1 MRPTV
6 EEVPDDDDL
15 NQNRPPPNP
24 NETEPLPDSNQ
35 PNNIPQPNRRA
46 RRAQALRSKKNT
58 KAAIRFASLNMKGYG
73 NPSSQHKKNKW
84 NHINQVVREKRLGIL
99 VVQETHMTEERKA
112 KVEKLFAK
120 RLKIFI
126 SSDPDNP
133 TGKGGIAVVLNR
145 ELTNTSNVKTWEVV
159 PGRAMLAQTNW
170 HRGETVTFLAVYA
183 PNVPE
188 ENKTF
193 WLEINL
199 WFENHPTAPKP
210 DMMAGDFNIVQ
221 DGVDRLPTHEDSPAA
236 VDALDELAG
245 SLQLYDGWRETYP
258 STKAFT
264 FCQSIANGS
273 HSRIDR
279 IYISEKLYMT
289 AREWKIEAV
298 GIPTDHKMV
307 SVQIA
312 HEDAPSIGKKRW
324 SIPVHLLSDKILA
337 KSIRESGEKALKTIS
352 DLNGMR
358 THDVNPQ
365 TIWANFK
372 SEITEV
378 AKAREKAIVP
388 KIIQQQ
394 RKLEAALKRVTN
406 STSTEEKDKIPE
418 AVEITAKIHA
428 LEIKRHSKVRSNT
441 AINSK
446 IHNET
451 LSREWTQTNK
461 ERKPRDMIY
470 ALRKP
475 GALAND
481 DQIYEK
487 DSRKMAEL
495 ARNYHND
502 LQVDEIEPDP
512 ELRAKAITE
521 VLENIETR
529 TTESQFA
536 SLQAQ
541 TTEKDVTEALLCAQ
555 NNRAAGI
562 DGLIYELWKT
572 VNARYLEDERSGR
585 PSFNIIQLMTM
596 VFNDIRNF
604 GVEEQTKFTEGW
616 MAPFYKKNDRNDI
629 SNYRPITLL
638 NTDYKLFTKV
648 LAIKL

>member
-1 MRPTV
+1 MDYPARRTRSKDVVETV
-6 EEVPDDDDL
+6 EVD
-15 NQNRPPPNP
+15 
-24 NETEPLPDSNQ
+24 
-35 PNNIPQPNRRA
+35 
-46 RRAQALRSKKNT
+46 
-58 KAAIRFASLNMKGYG
+58 G
-73 NPSSQHKKNKW
+73 
-84 NHINQVVREKRLGIL
+84 
-99 VVQETHMTEERKA
+99 
-112 KVEKLFAK
+112 
-120 RLKIFI
+120 
-126 SSDPDNP
+126 
-133 TGKGGIAVVLNR
+133 GKTQI
-145 ELTNTSNVKTWEVV
+145 
-159 PGRAMLAQTNW
+159 
-170 HRGETVTFLAVYA
+170 RGETVTFLAVYA
-183 PNVPE
+183 PNSPE
-188 ENKTF
+188 ENKMF
-193 WLEINL
+193 WLEIDS
-199 WFENHPTAPKP
+199 WFENNPTAPKP
-210 DMMAGDFNIVQ
+210 DLMAGDFNIVQ
-221 DGVDRLPTHEDSPAA
+221 DGVDRLPTHEDNPAA
-236 VDALDELAG
+236 VDALDQLAG
-245 SLQLYDGWRETYP
+245 SLRLYDGWRETYP

-312 HEDAPSIGKKRW
+312 HEDAPTIGKKRW

-337 KSIRESGEKALKTIS
+337 KSIRESGEKALKSTS
-352 DLNGMR
+352 DLNGMQ

-372 SEITEV
+372 SEITDV
-378 AKAREKAIVP
+378 AKARDKAIVP

-406 STSTEEKDKIPE
+406 SNSTVERDKIPE
-418 AVEITAKIHA
+418 AVEITAKIHE

-461 ERKPRDMIY
+461 ERKPRDIIY

-475 GALAND
+475 GVLGND
-481 DQIYEK
+481 GQIYEK
-487 DSRKMAEL
+487 DSQKMAEML

-512 ELRAKAITE
+512 ELRAEAITE
-521 VLENIETR
+521 VLENIDTR
-529 TTESQFA
+529 TTEDQFA
-536 SLQAQ
+536 NLQAQ
-541 TTEKDVTEALLCAQ
+541 TTEQDVMEALLCAQ

-572 VNARYLEDERSGR
+572 VNARYLEDERCGK
-585 PSFNIIQLMTM
+585 PSFNIIQLMTI
-596 VFNDIRNF
+596 VFNDIKNF

-616 MAPFYKKNDRNDI
+616 MAPFYKKNDRNEI